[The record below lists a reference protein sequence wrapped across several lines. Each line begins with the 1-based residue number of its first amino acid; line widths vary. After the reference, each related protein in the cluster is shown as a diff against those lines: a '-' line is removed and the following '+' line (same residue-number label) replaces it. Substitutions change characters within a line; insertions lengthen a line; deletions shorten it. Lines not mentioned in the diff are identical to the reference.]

1 VDWLAHGAIRSNF
14 DSGLYLITKSD
25 ELSVYELTNADK
37 ILMIPGPTEV
47 APDILRGMSAQVP
60 AHYMDE
66 WLKLYGD
73 TLRMLRE
80 LLYTKNDAFI
90 MTGSSS
96 VSLEGAMCS
105 LVEPGDKVIAD
116 EIFTDYARLYG
127 GKVVDVT
134 PPPGEAI
141 NPALIQKKLRE
152 EKNVKIVAI
161 LHNVTWTA
169 VTHPIDQ
176 IGETV
181 DNAGAIF
188 VIDAVSSIGGIEI
201 RMDDWHVDVVGSGS
215 QKALAVPPGIAPV
228 AVGKKAWEKIENRKQ
243 PVRGVYL
250 DFLRYKRPPI
260 DPEWKWHPT
269 PMTPATTLIRAL
281 HDSLKKIHK
290 EGLERVFKR
299 HEVAGKAARAGIKAA
314 GLKLLVKD
322 ENYASNTVTAIVWPQ
337 GYDYT
342 KFWRTLYDRYNVMV
356 GNPPEQSLHAIEGK
370 QIFRIGH
377 MGNTASPKYIL
388 PTLGRVEAAL
398 KGAGYPVTSGAIV
411 KAAQDVFLS
420 EGM

>member
-1 VDWLAHGAIRSNF
+1 MED
-14 DSGLYLITKSD
+14 DGLGGYR
-25 ELSVYELTNADK
+25 LTNSEK

-60 AHYMDE
+60 AHYMDQ

-80 LLYTKNDAFI
+80 LLYTKGDTFI

-96 VSLEGAMCS
+96 ISLEGAMCS

-116 EIFTDYARLYG
+116 EIFADYARLYG

-134 PPPGEAI
+134 PTPGEAI
-141 NPALIQKKLRE
+141 DPALVQKKFRE
-152 EKNVKIVAI
+152 EKDVKIVAI

-169 VTHPIDQ
+169 VTHPIEE

-181 DNAGAIF
+181 NKEGAVF

-228 AVGKKAWEKIENRKQ
+228 AVGKKAWEKIESRKE
-243 PVRGVYL
+243 PVKGVYL
-250 DFLRYKRPPI
+250 DYRRYKKPPV

-269 PMTPATTLIRAL
+269 PATPATTLIRAL
-281 HDSLKKIHK
+281 HDSLKKIHA

-299 HEVAGKAARAGIKAA
+299 HEVAGKAVRAGIKAA

-322 ENYASNTVTAIVWPQ
+322 ENYASNTVTGIIWPQ
-337 GYDYT
+337 GYDYVR
-342 KFWRTLYDRYNVMV
+342 FWRTLYDRYNLMV
-356 GNPPEQSLHAIEGK
+356 GNPPEQALHAIEGK
-370 QIFRIGH
+370 RIFRIGH
-377 MGNTASPKYIL
+377 MGNTASPEYIL
-388 PTLGRVEAAL
+388 PALGRVESAL
-398 KGAGYPVTSGAIV
+398 KEVGYAVAPGAMV
-411 KAAQDVFLS
+411 KAAQEVFLS
-420 EGM
+420 EGF